1 MAALTGRNVR
11 DSYIELLKLNT
22 ASTNTGV
29 TGSLIDV
36 TDGGNTAS
44 ALSISTSQIASTVDG
59 SAGTAAFTRKTDTNT
74 GVFFPAADT
83 IAATTQGT
91 ERLRIDSSGN
101 VGIGNTSPGAR
112 LEAASTNAAA
122 SVTVARFSNLS
133 GSGFGSGF
141 DFWSGQTGGYSN
153 ANITGIPRGDSSG
166 NLILSTADT
175 SKVMQERARILGNG
189 NVGIGLTSPTEK
201 LHVSGNAIITGD
213 ISQTNGATTLARNSA
228 SVALSVTQSGA
239 GPAATF
245 TGGFVGIGMTP
256 TAQLELSTDDAK
268 KPSTNT
274 WTVAS
279 DQRLKTNITNADNDR
294 CYEIVKQVPL
304 KRYTWK
310 SEVYSQ
316 DKVKD
321 RSKLGWI
328 AQDVEEVFPKAVG
341 TNRFAYNQVFEDV
354 VTPELDSDGNAV
366 LDENGVAKTKTEKR
380 LVSEDVIE
388 DCKDLN
394 SDQIYAAMYGAIK
407 KLIEKVETLEAKVLA
422 LEAA

>member
-1 MAALTGRNVR
+1 MAALTGRTIR
-11 DSYIELLKLNT
+11 ASYIELLKLNT

-36 TDGGNTAS
+36 TDGGDTAS
-44 ALSISTSQIASTVDG
+44 ALSLSTSQIASSVDG
-59 SAGTAAFTRKTDTNT
+59 SAGTAAFTRKGDTNT

-83 IAATTQGT
+83 IAVTTNGT
-91 ERLRIDSSGN
+91 ERMRITSTGN
-101 VGIGNTSPGAR
+101 
-112 LEAASTNAAA
+112 
-122 SVTVARFSNLS
+122 
-133 GSGFGSGF
+133 
-141 DFWSGQTGGYSN
+141 
-153 ANITGIPRGDSSG
+153 
-166 NLILSTADT
+166 
-175 SKVMQERARILGNG
+175 
-189 NVGIGLTSPTEK
+189 
-201 LHVSGNAIITGD
+201 
-213 ISQTNGATTLARNSA
+213 
-228 SVALSVTQSGA
+228 
-239 GPAATF
+239 
-245 TGGFVGIGMTP
+245 VGIGMTP
-256 TAQLELSTDDAK
+256 TAQLELSTDSAK

-274 WTVAS
+274 WTIAS

-341 TNRFAYNQVFEDV
+341 TSRFAYNQVFEDV
-354 VTPELDSDGNAV
+354 VTPELDSEGNAV
-366 LDENGVAKTKTEKR
+366 FNEDGVAKTKTEKR

-394 SDQIYAAMYGAIK
+394 SDQIYAAMYGTIQ

-422 LEAA
+422 LQVA